1 MHPLNCT
8 IRSLRSG
15 SGCRELGPR
24 RHAFRP
30 VMLSFLRNRGAWFA
44 TVAGGIDFGELC
56 PEQKYLS

>member
-24 RHAFRP
+24 WHA
-30 VMLSFLRNRGAWFA
+30 
-44 TVAGGIDFGELC
+44 AGSCRSGRRYNPPNDR
-56 PEQKYLS
+56 